1 MQQTLGVP
9 VVMAFSGNDP
19 TGGAGIQADIEAI
32 ASQGC
37 HVAPVITALTV
48 QDTTDLTGVAA
59 LGPDL
64 IIQQA
69 RAVLEDMPVRAFKIG
84 LIGSVEIAQ
93 ALHSILVDYPD
104 IPVILDPV
112 LRAGGGAEIA
122 DHRIIDAMTNL
133 LVPLATI
140 ITPNLH
146 EAMRLVPGADTPEAA
161 AMALLEFGSEFVLVT
176 GTHANTH
183 QVINTLYGNRRALER
198 FKWERLQG
206 SYHGSGCTL
215 ASAIAGLLAQGQEP
229 FTACYE
235 AQEYT
240 WQALR
245 HGYRVGMGQQLPNRL
260 FWANEEEPE
269 TELA

>member
-48 QDTTDLTGVAA
+48 QDTTDLSGIAA
-59 LGPDL
+59 LEPDL
-64 IIQQA
+64 VIQQA

-93 ALHSILVDYPD
+93 AVHTILADYPA

-112 LRAGGGAEIA
+112 LSAGGGAELA
-122 DHRIIDAMTNL
+122 DTHIIDAMRSL
-133 LVPLATI
+133 LVPLTTI
-140 ITPNLH
+140 ITPNTR

-161 AMALLEFGSEFVLVT
+161 AMGLLDYGSEFVLIT
-176 GTHANTH
+176 GTHANTTK
-183 QVINTLYGNRRALER
+183 VVNTLYGNRRALES

-240 WQALR
+240 WQSLR
-245 HGYRVGMGQQLPNRL
+245 HGYRVGMGQKLPNRL
-260 FWANEEEPE
+260 FWASEEESE